1 MMSETVVTV
10 DPNRQPQAQPKPAA
24 QSQGALSWVKF
35 NIGYFQTIPGIL
47 KLVQLVFGIICMACA
62 SPAYIGASHWFLF
75 VAVTSFIATLLW
87 SFVYLLGIREVLNLA
102 INWILTELLNTGIAT
117 LFYIIAFIVQ
127 LATWSNIHPG
137 SYLQYFRAS
146 NIAAG
151 VFGIICM
158 ACASPA
164 YIGASHWFLFVAVT
178 SFIATLLWSFVY
190 LLGIREVLNLAI
202 NWILTELLNTGIAT
216 LFYIIAFI
224 VQLATWSNIHPGSYL
239 QYFRASNIAAGCF
252 GLFNTI
258 AYAASTYFLYLEHKS
273 ASTP

>member
-117 LFYIIAFIVQ
+117 IFYIIAFIVQ

-137 SYLQYFRAS
+137 SS
-146 NIAAG
+146 
-151 VFGIICM
+151 
-158 ACASPA
+158 
-164 YIGASHWFLFVAVT
+164 
-178 SFIATLLWSFVY
+178 
-190 LLGIREVLNLAI
+190 
-202 NWILTELLNTGIAT
+202 
-216 LFYIIAFI
+216 
-224 VQLATWSNIHPGSYL
+224 L